1 MKLTDERT
9 TLFQWDTGR
18 SVTADSAQVHF
29 SNKQLGRSFDVD
41 VENGVALIPDMLLT
55 CAAPIKAWAWVGTAT
70 EGYTKEELIIPVQ
83 PRNKPADYVFTPTEQ
98 TTLADIQ
105 GQIGDLSEL
114 KTTAR
119 DNLVDAINEAAK
131 SGKPIKLQAKDIDIS
146 ENGETSVSPD
156 YGYDGLSKVNI
167 KTNVAGGG
175 GVPYNIGHGLKVDTE
190 TNTLSVDT
198 VSSVEQDNTL
208 PITSA
213 AVYAEVGNINALLGT
228 I

>member
-41 VENGVALIPDMLLT
+41 VKNGVALIPDMLLT

-98 TTLADIQ
+98 ITLESVVK
-105 GQIGDLSEL
+105 QIGDLNDL
-114 KTTAR
+114 KTHTK
-119 DNLVDAINEAAK
+119 DNLVGAINELED
-131 SGKPIKLQAKDIDIS
+131 S
-146 ENGETSVSPD
+146 
-156 YGYDGLSKVNI
+156 
-167 KTNVAGGG
+167 GGG
-175 GVPYNIGHGLKVDTE
+175 GGYQIGNGLKLDVE
-190 TNTLSVDT
+190 TNTLSVDAT
-198 VSSVEQDNTL
+198 NSVEQDNTL

>member
-41 VENGVALIPDMLLT
+41 VKDGVALIPDMLLT

-98 TTLADIQ
+98 TTLEDIQ
-105 GQIGDLSEL
+105 RQIGDLSEL

-119 DNLVDAINEAAK
+119 DNLVDAINEAAE
-131 SGKPIKLQAKDIDIS
+131 S
-146 ENGETSVSPD
+146 
-156 YGYDGLSKVNI
+156 
-167 KTNVAGGG
+167 GGG
-175 GVPYNIGHGLKVDTE
+175 SGAPYNIGHGLKVDTE

>member
-18 SVTADSAQVHF
+18 SVTADSSQVHF

-41 VENGVALIPDMLLT
+41 VKDGVALIPDMLLT

-119 DNLVDAINEAAK
+119 DNLVNAINEAAE
-131 SGKPIKLQAKDIDIS
+131 S
-146 ENGETSVSPD
+146 
-156 YGYDGLSKVNI
+156 
-167 KTNVAGGG
+167 GGG
-175 GVPYNIGHGLKVDTE
+175 SEKTGDRYVHSYRGCGDRADRIHRMRNSRGRFERLRFR
-190 TNTLSVDT
+190 SRR
-198 VSSVEQDNTL
+198 
-208 PITSA
+208 
-213 AVYAEVGNINALLGT
+213 
-228 I
+228 